1 MTPVEFDTANLALV
15 FRVLR
20 TPACSSLNRHFC
32 AILIA
37 FVCLGELTSAQAQSS
52 CSSDATQPPRVVLE
66 RFINADC
73 ATCWADPATPKA
85 PQLGLA
91 LDWIV
96 PGARGED
103 APLSAAANRDALQRL
118 EALGLP
124 VPAASSSH
132 QSRVARSA
140 PRGLSL
146 RVARGVALGGYMGAS
161 IELSLRG
168 KPSAGQRQI
177 VYPLAAWL
185 LLAEALPAGA
195 EGSPVPRLLVRNA
208 LQVSWKERNK
218 LSHSERSDS
227 APRFRESRPMSLPEG
242 SNPDQLRAIGWV
254 QDATGRVIASAASVC
269 R

>member
-1 MTPVEFDTANLALV
+1 VTPVEIDTANLALV

-20 TPACSSLNRHFC
+20 TPVCSSLNWHFS

-37 FVCLGELTSAQAQSS
+37 FVCLAGLTSAQAQSS
-52 CSSDATQPPRVVLE
+52 CASDATQPPRVVLE

-85 PQLGLA
+85 PQLGVA

-96 PGARGED
+96 PGAKGDE
-103 APLSAAANRDALQRL
+103 APLSAAASRDALPRL

-132 QSRVARSA
+132 QSLVARAA

-146 RVARGVALGGYMGAS
+146 RVALGGYMGAS

-168 KPSAGQRQI
+168 KPPAGQRQI
-177 VYPLAAWL
+177 AYPLTAWL

-195 EGSPVPRLLVRNA
+195 EGSPVPRLLVRNV
-208 LQVSWKERNK
+208 LQVSWKERNQ
-218 LSHSERSDS
+218 LSNLERPDS

-254 QDATGRVIASAASVC
+254 QDVTGRVIASAASVC
-269 R
+269 H